1 MFTFKEYFIAEDFE
15 ESYFLEERKKIELD
29 SETSELLKQ
38 IKRETGRLKLLTVLS
53 DPKTLK
59 SFKDKKG
66 NLTAIMYLMPAKTS
80 GINVCPCATDEC
92 EEGCI
97 HYSGGDFKLPVK
109 EKGRMRR
116 TRWLFGKEDAN
127 PYYKR
132 YSATTEGFFKRLQD
146 EMDIFKS
153 VAKKYNLQPSIR
165 LNGTSDLNLHKNLVE
180 WRKQNPDVKFYD
192 YTKIVKRALESI
204 KNKSDIHYT
213 VSRSE
218 SIQNNKEAEEYL
230 KHGGNVAVVFD
241 EVPEY
246 YRGYK
251 VINGDETDLRFLD
264 DDHREQDDTGNYTG
278 VIVGLKMKGNRAN
291 ARFVKNLWDNKGP
304 EDGFVVR
311 VKELKIR
318 NPEAL
323 TNKKTG
329 LATRTP
335 ADPDFAKRL
344 YIKKI
349 KNYMSILGRQSLK
362 DAKLKASPKPQQNQT
377 EQIPQQDNNAPQ
389 AVRESFLTFIEKTC
403 WKNYKQVGMKKKGN
417 KMVPNCVLK
426 KKKKKKK

>member
-1 MFTFKEYFIAEDFE
+1 MINFKEYFLIENEDFDYIE
-15 ESYFLEERKKIELD
+15 EAKRKIVDPEI
-29 SETSELLKQ
+29 SELAEK
-38 IKRETGRLKLLTVLS
+38 IKRETRRLKLLTVLS

-59 SFKDKKG
+59 SFEKGKG
-66 NLTAIMYLMPAKTS
+66 NLTAIMYLMPAKT
-80 GINVCPCATDEC
+80 GGVNACPCATDEC

-132 YSATTEGFFKRLQD
+132 YAPTKEGFFQRLQD
-146 EMDIFKS
+146 EMDYLKS
-153 VAKKYNLQPSIR
+153 IASKYNLDLSIR
-165 LNGTSDLNLHKNLVE
+165 LNGTSDLNLHKYIEAWMNM
-180 WRKQNPDVKFYD
+180 NPDVKFYD
-192 YTKIVKRALESI
+192 YTKITKRAIDSI
-204 KNKSDIHYT
+204 KNKSKVHYT
-213 VSRSE
+213 ISRSE
-218 SIQNNKEAEEYL
+218 NIQNNKEAEDYL
-230 KHGGNVAVVFD
+230 KMGGNVAVVFD
-241 EVPEY
+241 DVPEF

-264 DDHREQDDTGNYTG
+264 DIYREKDEQGNYIG
-278 VIVGLKMKGNRAN
+278 VVVGLKMKGNRAN
-291 ARFVKNLWDNKGP
+291 ARFVKNLWSGKGP

-311 VKELKIR
+311 ARELKIR
-318 NPEAL
+318 NPDAL

-329 LATRTP
+329 FDSRTP
-335 ADPDFAKRL
+335 ADPEFAKRL

-349 KNYMSILGRQSLK
+349 KNYMAILGRQSLK
-362 DAKLKASPKPQQNQT
+362 DAKLKATQQLQQPLQEPKQEDQNQPT
-377 EQIPQQDNNAPQ
+377 AMK
-389 AVRESFLTFIEKTC
+389 ESFIGFFQEAC

-417 KMVPNCVLK
+417 KMVPNCVPK